1 MVEKLSQ
8 SDISTVVNFEK
19 WIFQSQP
26 LSKVQFKG
34 QKWNYQSRIFAKVQF
49 QKTNFKRQIS
59 SRVSNVKFSKKRN
72 FPNPI
77 VIQIFKVKFRRSTR
91 GYQSVLFKVHHS
103 LKVKQFKF
111 KRLKVKRF
119 KVGFWQAHFKRQHF
133 PSQVNYSFRFDREQT
148 KKKKFDSKIG
158 LQFAFFLSRENLV
171 HQRAK
176 NWLSINSDVRKIGDS
191 PLPASSRR
199 QSRATYDWLRW
210 RSQHGPRFE
219 ETSKNWEKC
228 GELRCGFRS
237 TLIEAYHVPPYR
249 LTLWFRTRSK
259 QRRRLEEEKEKK
271 NHMVPNSR

>member
-1 MVEKLSQ
+1 MQNQAE
-8 SDISTVVNFEK
+8 VNFSK
-19 WIFQSQP
+19 WHFNNSQF
-26 LSKVQFKG
+26 SKVDLC
-34 QKWNYQSRIFAKVQF
+34 QKSNSKVKSEITKVEF
-49 QKTNFKRQIS
+49 LPKSNFKRQIS
-59 SRVSNVKFSKKRN
+59 NVKFQVEFPTSN
-72 FPNPI
+72 FQRSETFQ
-77 VIQIFKVKFRRSTR
+77 IQLS
-91 GYQSVLFKVHHS
+91 
-103 LKVKQFKF
+103 FKF
-111 KRLKVKRF
+111 SKSNFEGQLEVIRACFSKSTTLWKSNNSNSNAWKVQ
-119 KVGFWQAHFKRQHF
+119 FWQAHFKSQHF
-133 PSQVNYSFRFDREQT
+133 PSQVKYSFRFDREQT

-176 NWLSINSDVRKIGDS
+176 NWLSINSDVRKIADS

-210 RSQHGPRFE
+210 RSQHGPWFE
-219 ETSKNWEKC
+219 ETSKNWEEC